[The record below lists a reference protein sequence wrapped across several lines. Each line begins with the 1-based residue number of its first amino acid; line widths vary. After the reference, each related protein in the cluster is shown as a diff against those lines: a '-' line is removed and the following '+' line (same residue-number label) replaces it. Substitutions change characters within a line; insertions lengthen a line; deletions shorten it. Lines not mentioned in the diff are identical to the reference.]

1 MSIALVTGAS
11 SGIGEAFAR
20 LLSRRGY
27 HLLLVARRED
37 RLRHLARELETA
49 GGAAEVLPTD
59 LTSEEGIDS
68 LCRAINNRRI
78 DLLVNNA
85 GFGLYGP
92 VMETSI
98 SREQE
103 MIRLLVNTPV
113 RLNRAVL
120 PQMTRRRSGGIILVG
135 STSSFLPTPYMTAYG
150 AAKAFILR
158 YGEALHAELK
168 GTGVT
173 VTTLCPGSTN
183 SEFATRA
190 GFRQTRQMSAAQV
203 ASLGFSAWY
212 RGRPVVVTG
221 TINRWITGLPR
232 ILPRSWTARL
242 VARVF
247 RDRT

>member
-1 MSIALVTGAS
+1 
-11 SGIGEAFAR
+11 
-20 LLSRRGY
+20 
-27 HLLLVARRED
+27 
-37 RLRHLARELETA
+37 
-49 GGAAEVLPTD
+49 
-59 LTSEEGIDS
+59 
-68 LCRAINNRRI
+68 
-78 DLLVNNA
+78 
-85 GFGLYGP
+85 
-92 VMETSI
+92 
-98 SREQE
+98 
-103 MIRLLVNTPV
+103 
-113 RLNRAVL
+113 AVL

-203 ASLGFSAWY
+203 ARLGFSAWY